1 MTSLD
6 EVREVQG
13 GRSAVAVRH
22 VPQTLDVF
30 ATHFPRFPVLPGVL
44 VLDDLVEVARL
55 AAGGEHAVG
64 GAAGDGGH
72 DGPPTDAAPWVL
84 ASVHKVRF
92 RHFVQPGDS
101 LEMTADVLDHDK
113 HRDHDEDGG
122 RGAVSVRG
130 VARVDGR
137 PVATVGRLVLRRV
150 AKDET

>member
-6 EVREVQG
+6 EVREVEG
-13 GRSAVAVRH
+13 GRHAVAVCH

-55 AAGGEHAVG
+55 AAGG
-64 GAAGDGGH
+64 GADGSGTST
-72 DGPPTDAAPWVL
+72 GPWLL

-101 LEMTADVLDHDK
+101 LEMTADVVDHDAA
-113 HRDHDEDGG
+113 RDPGTV
-122 RGAVSVRG
+122 ALRG
-130 VARVDGR
+130 VARVEGR
-137 PVATVGRLVLRRV
+137 PVATVGRLVLRR
-150 AKDET
+150 AAGDET